1 MGDETIGFWA
11 GFREGLIRLWDRV
24 AWLARALWACRVSV
38 LSGLAG
44 VILFYVAVPA
54 QNLFADQSFAGSY
67 QVLYWL
73 GVFALVFLVWA
84 FPIHYNARRTL
95 DRKAWLLPYRFRAP
109 LGRDI
114 S

>member
-1 MGDETIGFWA
+1 MA
-11 GFREGLIRLWDRV
+11 SQSWDHV

-44 VILFYVAVPA
+44 VLLFYVAVPA
-54 QNLFADQSFAGSY
+54 QNLFADQSFAGVY

-84 FPIHYNARRTL
+84 FPSITTRAEPWIGKPGCCRTVFASSST
-95 DRKAWLLPYRFRAP
+95 KAVSSP
-109 LGRDI
+109 

>member
-1 MGDETIGFWA
+1 
-11 GFREGLIRLWDRV
+11 
-24 AWLARALWACRVSV
+24 

-44 VILFYVAVPA
+44 LILFYAAVPA
-54 QNLFADQSFAGSY
+54 QNLFADQSFAGLY

-95 DRKAWLLPYRFRAP
+95 DKKAWLLPYRFRASLD
-109 LGRDI
+109 LGI
-114 S
+114 SESVVHKL